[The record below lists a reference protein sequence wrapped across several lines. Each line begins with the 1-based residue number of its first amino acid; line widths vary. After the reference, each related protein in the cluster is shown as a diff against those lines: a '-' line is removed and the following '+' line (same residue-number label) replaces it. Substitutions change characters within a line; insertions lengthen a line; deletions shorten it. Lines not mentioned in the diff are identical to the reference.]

1 VIFFR
6 QYSSAIDAASKGAID
21 AFHLIAAII
30 SGVTATLAF
39 VYLINGVLTWMG
51 TLVGWFFW

>member
-1 VIFFR
+1 M
-6 QYSSAIDAASKGAID
+6 DAASKGATD

-39 VYLINGVLTWMG
+39 VYFVNGILTWLG
-51 TLVGWFFW
+51 LLVGKKIYIILNT

>member
-1 VIFFR
+1 M
-6 QYSSAIDAASKGAID
+6 DAASKGATD

-39 VYLINGVLTWMG
+39 VYFINGILTWLG
-51 TLVGWFFW
+51 LLVGKIFKNIYNT